1 MVDSGASTNVMPTS
15 VAKKINAQIQKSGI
29 KILQLDRS
37 RVQVIGELKN
47 IQIRLVSNPDVWQI
61 IDIIVVDIPEA
72 YGLLLSRDW
81 SRKLNGY
88 FATDWSHLWLPYKG
102 VENQI

>member
-1 MVDSGASTNVMPTS
+1 MPTS

-37 RVQVIGELKN
+37 RVQVTGELKDV
-47 IQIRLVSNPDVWQI
+47 QIRLVSNPNVWQT

-72 YGLLLSRDW
+72 YGLLLSR
-81 SRKLNGY
+81 
-88 FATDWSHLWLPYKG
+88 
-102 VENQI
+102 E